1 MSENTD
7 SIIPF
12 KDGLVPV
19 QGRDGWFRDPD
30 SNAIVNCNKTQYD
43 EYMAAYNKRR
53 RKEQKF
59 ETLSFCLI
67 RFKKNVPLKSGKRK
81 TCMNVSDQD
90 SPNSK

>member
-43 EYMAAYNKRR
+43 EYMAAYN
-53 RKEQKF
+53 
-59 ETLSFCLI
+59 LSLI
-67 RFKKNVPLKSGKRK
+67 HI
-81 TCMNVSDQD
+81 
-90 SPNSK
+90 